1 MKSISNAR
9 SLCPGSSSLTTV
21 SGGEEALLA
30 KPRVVVQ
37 VIFNISHICLFTYR
51 NGFQFREEEVSPRSN
66 DEVRLAV
73 ELQADASAAADQVFF
88 KELGPSWVAGQAP
101 GRSTEKYQA
110 T

>member
-1 MKSISNAR
+1 MKAADATAR
-9 SLCPGSSSLTTV
+9 N
-21 SGGEEALLA
+21 EEYFKRKIPVPWIKLFDKLFQEA
-30 KPRVVVQ
+30 KKHSWLSRD
-37 VIFNISHICLFTYR
+37 
-51 NGFQFREEEVSPRSN
+51 REEEVSPHSN